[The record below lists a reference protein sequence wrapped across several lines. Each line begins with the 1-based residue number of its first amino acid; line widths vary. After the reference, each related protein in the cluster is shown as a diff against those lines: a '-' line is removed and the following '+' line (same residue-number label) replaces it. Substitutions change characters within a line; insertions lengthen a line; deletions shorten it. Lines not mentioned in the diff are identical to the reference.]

1 MSTDHF
7 NSHGPLSEEDLGAIE
22 KIRQEN
28 QNTEVRTAMEEI
40 VETQRYIGE
49 EMGLATDNVMLGE
62 LKKVLE
68 TYPESEIKTEIS
80 EVIESANE
88 CLSASFD
95 FFSAPEEDCA
105 EKYKIWQTA
114 IKYYRRINQFTK
126 EMLSLKIKW
135 LRRQAEGEIRMPE
148 IVETAYND
156 RQIETA
162 RQAEVAR
169 LAVEEARRAQ
179 EEIQRVQREAEEA
192 AERVRQ
198 EAETRERL
206 RIEAEERVRQE
217 ESQATARAEADIRR
231 RAAEIAVEFQ
241 CNEAEVRRL
250 GLERLDLAGNVKAD
264 ILMEMNISGR
274 IDINTP
280 EGRKKF
286 VEAWRTDCAD
296 IPMPCVPDRNG
307 DWSKGDYWFLKQLK
321 EGRIVSN
328 LSGNAKKVL
337 PNYGQHEILLMDS
350 WQECDWNASDAAV
363 KHRSTLLGELL
374 GEDGSDHKRSVVNI
388 KRKDIDDALWQGDPA
403 LRIPSAKQKEIIIKL
418 GLNPADFVF
427 SLMDQGAYA
436 RGAVSQGWGQKNLW
450 TNFDHYFL
458 EVDGVR
464 SGLLGGYRDGGGPSF
479 VGCDWRVSSHASLAV
494 RLVLSRKQ

>member
-1 MSTDHF
+1 MPTDRLD
-7 NSHGPLSEEDLGAIE
+7 NHGEELGVMRE
-22 KIRQEN
+22 SNEEN
-28 QNTEVRTAMEEI
+28 KNTEVRTVVEEI
-40 VETQRYIGE
+40 IQTQRHIGA
-49 EMGLATDNVMLGE
+49 EMGLATDNSMLGE
-62 LKKVLE
+62 IKKVLE
-68 TYPESEIKTEIS
+68 TYPDSAVKTEIS
-80 EVIESANE
+80 EVIESADE

-95 FFSAPEEDCA
+95 FFSAPEETRA

-114 IKYYRRINQFTK
+114 VKYYRRTNQFTK
-126 EMLSLKIKW
+126 GMLSLKIKW

-162 RQAEVAR
+162 RQVEVAR
-169 LAVEEARRAQ
+169 LATEEAQRIQEERQRAQ
-179 EEIQRVQREAEEA
+179 QEVEEA
-192 AERVRQ
+192 AELVRQ
-198 EAETRERL
+198 EAEDRRRL
-206 RIEAEERVRQE
+206 RIEAGERALREEA
-217 ESQATARAEADIRR
+217 QAVARAEADIRR
-231 RAAEIAVEFQ
+231 RASEVAVEFQ

-250 GLERLDLAGNVKAD
+250 GLERLGLAGNVKAD
-264 ILMEMNISGR
+264 LLMEMNISGR
-274 IDINTP
+274 INTDTP
-280 EGRKKF
+280 EGRKRF
-286 VEAWRTDCAD
+286 VEAWRADCSD

-350 WQECDWNASDAAV
+350 WQECDWNAPDAAV

-458 EVDGVR
+458 EGAGVR
-464 SGLLGGYRDGGGPSF
+464 RGLHGGYRGSGGPS
-479 VGCDWRVSSHASLAV
+479 RVSYSWRGSSRGILAV